1 VGVLTLCFS
10 VCTILFYYPILS
22 IEIILP
28 IDGILLFAFTY
39 LTIRRLK
46 NKETGVTFKP
56 DRFTKTNAFLNPET
70 LISSQL
76 GMQPQTITESQME
89 FGGGDFSGDG
99 SGGKF

>member
-1 VGVLTLCFS
+1 
-10 VCTILFYYPILS
+10 LS

-28 IDGILLFAFTY
+28 VDGILLFAFTY

-56 DRFTKTNAFLNPET
+56 DRFTKTNAFLNPEI
-70 LISSQL
+70 LLSSQL
-76 GMQPQTITESQME
+76 GLKPETTTESNIE

-99 SGGKF
+99 SGGEF